1 MVIMSPATIFLD
13 TSGII
18 AVLDAYDNF
27 HAQAEPLWKQWIHEG
42 VPLLTS
48 NYVVVE
54 ATAVG
59 QRHLGFA
66 AAAAIHQDMLPS
78 VQVVWMNETSHQ
90 QAIDV
95 LLAANRRQLSLV
107 DCSSFLLMRD
117 LDLHHVFTFDRHFA
131 EQGFTCLPQP

>member
-1 MVIMSPATIFLD
+1 MNPATIFLD

-18 AVLDAYDNF
+18 AVLDAYDSF
-27 HAQAEPLWKQWIHEG
+27 HAQAEPLWKQWIHKE

-78 VQVVWMNETSHQ
+78 VQVVWMDETLHQ
-90 QAIDV
+90 QAVDT
-95 LLAANRRQLSLV
+95 LLAAQRRQLSLV
-107 DCSSFLLMRD
+107 DCSSFVLMRK
-117 LDLHHVFTFDRHFA
+117 LGLHHVFTFDKHFA
-131 EQGFTCLPQP
+131 EQGFLCYPEIRV